1 MSNERMIF
9 VLNKVHL
16 QFMEDSAIVIY
27 TDGSCNPKHGVGA
40 WAAILF
46 IDKNKFVLTGVE
58 EHTTHQRMELQAVI
72 KSFEYL
78 AQANLLPRVVEL
90 YTDSQYVTGLSSRKI
105 KLKASGFM
113 TRKNAPIRNADLVRV
128 LIEYSEMTNVR
139 FIKVKAHQKNYDQ
152 NSNREVDL
160 LARKI
165 VREHVTSRHK

>member
-1 MSNERMIF
+1 MIF
-9 VLNKVHL
+9 VLNKIDL